1 MIQVTMRIDGMACS
15 MCEAH
20 VNDVIRKVVPDAKKV
35 KSSHSKG
42 ESSFVTEDK
51 PDMQALEQAIED
63 TGYLVTSVSAAP
75 YEKKRFGLF

>member
-20 VNDVIRKVVPDAKKV
+20 VNDVIRKVVPRAKKV
-35 KSSHSKG
+35 KTSHSKG
-42 ESSFVTEDK
+42 ESSFVAENQ
-51 PDMQALEQAIED
+51 PEMNVLERAIED
-63 TGYLVTSVSAAP
+63 TGYQVLSVSAAP